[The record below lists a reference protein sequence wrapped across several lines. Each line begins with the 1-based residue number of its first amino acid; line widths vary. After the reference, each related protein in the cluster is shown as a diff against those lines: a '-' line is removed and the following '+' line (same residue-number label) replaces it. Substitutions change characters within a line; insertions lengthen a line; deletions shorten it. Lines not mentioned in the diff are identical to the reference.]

1 MSFRWYCT
9 PSSFPIQILQTGE
22 KGFFPSFATCFLVSL
37 SLSPPRPH
45 TMTQPKS
52 LLWLATVPKISRENR
67 SLGGLGAT
75 AKWPPN
81 HPTFRRALD
90 NNRVVQDPSCPYIYK
105 GRRAEQSTK
114 KKEGRNT
121 KEKKEESRAQKK
133 TQKTKGKRRQ
143 RKKRQREPFSST
155 QRRRET
161 SRQPYNPSLSLT
173 SSNNSHFLS
182 SSALKQHL
190 EPPSFL
196 PNATAGNATMS

>member
-1 MSFRWYCT
+1 
-9 PSSFPIQILQTGE
+9 
-22 KGFFPSFATCFLVSL
+22 
-37 SLSPPRPH
+37 
-45 TMTQPKS
+45 MTQPKS

-133 TQKTKGKRRQ
+133 T
-143 RKKRQREPFSST
+143 
-155 QRRRET
+155 
-161 SRQPYNPSLSLT
+161 
-173 SSNNSHFLS
+173 
-182 SSALKQHL
+182 
-190 EPPSFL
+190 
-196 PNATAGNATMS
+196 

>member
-52 LLWLATVPKISRENR
+52 LLWLATVPKISKENR

-114 KKEGRNT
+114 KKEGRNR

-143 RKKRQREPFSST
+143 RKKKAKRTLQFYLEKKRNFPTALQSFSLPHQQQQQPLFIFISF
-155 QRRRET
+155 ET
-161 SRQPYNPSLSLT
+161 AS
-173 SSNNSHFLS
+173 
-182 SSALKQHL
+182 
-190 EPPSFL
+190 
-196 PNATAGNATMS
+196 